1 MKNVDDTTPSYDQ
14 NKSQQ
19 PAGEQQPGNELNEPS
34 IDPNRGGPQ
43 LDGEVMEADASAQS
57 VNATGTP
64 SSEKSAVGWNDSSAS
79 SASFEEEE

>member
-1 MKNVDDTTPSYDQ
+1 MKNVNDTSPSYDQ
-14 NKSQQ
+14 DKKQ
-19 PAGEQQPGNELNEPS
+19 PPVNEQPSGNNLNEPS

-43 LDGEVMEADASAQS
+43 IDGEVMETNPSAQS

-64 SSEKSAVGWNDSSAS
+64 PGEKSAVGLNDLNAP